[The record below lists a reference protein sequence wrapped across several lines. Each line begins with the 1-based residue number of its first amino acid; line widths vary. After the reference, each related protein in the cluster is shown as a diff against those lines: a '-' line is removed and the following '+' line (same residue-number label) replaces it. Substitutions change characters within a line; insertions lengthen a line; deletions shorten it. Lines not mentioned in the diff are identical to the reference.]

1 MISSNFFLR
10 KVDCNSLD
18 KYVSKYANIILSST
32 TFRSAKFRRKIMEPD
47 YPGNMYISYKG
58 LEILCSGLR
67 GINANK
73 LFITIH
79 SINDKKSECMRAE
92 IVLPGENGTVLSW

>member
-1 MISSNFFLR
+1 
-10 KVDCNSLD
+10 
-18 KYVSKYANIILSST
+18 
-32 TFRSAKFRRKIMEPD
+32 MEPD

-67 GINANK
+67 GINANN

-79 SINDKKSECMRAE
+79 SINDKKSECMRVHE
-92 IVLPGENGTVLSW
+92 SRNCRGKKWNRTFLQYTQKRLSIQSSLTGCSHFTTYKIYPILFGNI

>member
-1 MISSNFFLR
+1 
-10 KVDCNSLD
+10 
-18 KYVSKYANIILSST
+18 
-32 TFRSAKFRRKIMEPD
+32 MEPD

-67 GINANK
+67 GINANT

-79 SINDKKSECMRAE
+79 SINDKKSECMRAK
-92 IVLPGENGTVLSW
+92 LPGEKMEPYFLAIHTEKTFYTKQLNGLLTFYNI

>member
-1 MISSNFFLR
+1 
-10 KVDCNSLD
+10 
-18 KYVSKYANIILSST
+18 
-32 TFRSAKFRRKIMEPD
+32 MEPD

-67 GINANK
+67 GINANT

-92 IVLPGENGTVLSW
+92 IAGGGGGTVLSCNTHRKDFLYKAA

>member
-1 MISSNFFLR
+1 
-10 KVDCNSLD
+10 
-18 KYVSKYANIILSST
+18 
-32 TFRSAKFRRKIMEPD
+32 MEPD

-58 LEILCSGLR
+58 LENLCSGLR
-67 GINANK
+67 GINANT

-92 IVLPGENGTVLSW
+92 IDGGEKGTVLSCNTHRKDFLYKAA

>member
-1 MISSNFFLR
+1 
-10 KVDCNSLD
+10 
-18 KYVSKYANIILSST
+18 
-32 TFRSAKFRRKIMEPD
+32 MEPD

-92 IVLPGENGTVLSW
+92 IAGGKMEPYFLAIHTEKTFYTEQLNGLLTFYNI

>member
-1 MISSNFFLR
+1 
-10 KVDCNSLD
+10 
-18 KYVSKYANIILSST
+18 
-32 TFRSAKFRRKIMEPD
+32 MEPD

-67 GINANK
+67 GINANT
-73 LFITIH
+73 LFITVH

-92 IVLPGENGTVLSW
+92 IAGGEKGTVLSCNTHRKDFLYKAA

>member
-1 MISSNFFLR
+1 
-10 KVDCNSLD
+10 
-18 KYVSKYANIILSST
+18 
-32 TFRSAKFRRKIMEPD
+32 MEPD

-67 GINANK
+67 GINANT

-92 IVLPGENGTVLSW
+92 IAGGEKGTVLSCNTHRKDFLYKAA

>member
-1 MISSNFFLR
+1 
-10 KVDCNSLD
+10 
-18 KYVSKYANIILSST
+18 
-32 TFRSAKFRRKIMEPD
+32 MEPD

-67 GINANK
+67 GINANT

-92 IVLPGENGTVLSW
+92 IAGGGGGRNRTFLQYTQKRRSIQSSLTGCSHFTTYKIYPILFGNI

>member
-1 MISSNFFLR
+1 
-10 KVDCNSLD
+10 
-18 KYVSKYANIILSST
+18 
-32 TFRSAKFRRKIMEPD
+32 MEPD

-92 IVLPGENGTVLSW
+92 IAGGKKGTVLSCNTHRKDFLYKAA

>member
-1 MISSNFFLR
+1 
-10 KVDCNSLD
+10 
-18 KYVSKYANIILSST
+18 
-32 TFRSAKFRRKIMEPD
+32 MEPD

-92 IVLPGENGTVLSW
+92 IDGGKKGTVLSCNTHRKDFLYKAA

>member
-1 MISSNFFLR
+1 
-10 KVDCNSLD
+10 
-18 KYVSKYANIILSST
+18 
-32 TFRSAKFRRKIMEPD
+32 MEPD

-67 GINANK
+67 GINANT

-92 IVLPGENGTVLSW
+92 IAGGGKEPYFLAIHTEKTFYTKQLNGLLTFYNI